1 MDKEQLAAKAMASLR
16 EAGVTPTPDAVTA
29 YLVGRA
35 DMAQEEL
42 DYMSTRREET

>member
-1 MDKEQLAAKAMASLR
+1 MDKKQLAAKAMASLR

-42 DYMSTRREET
+42 DYMSTRGES